1 MSNVALYEGLVY
13 FGLTILGS
21 LPSIAPYLLPVIY
34 PNSPPE
40 QWQFPSAGAANAT
53 TVTQTAT
60 FFPKPK
66 TLTDKVYQTIIQT
79 QTATRTSTTTNTV
92 PKTIYAT
99 VTEHVTSVSTS
110 IDHHWLTKWT
120 HYPIDPATAYTAV
133 LYDPGATLTSSTPAA
148 EAYPTVATQLSAAV
162 PTSATWF
169 PWRALT
175 FILLVLLVS
184 SAAANILM
192 WYWEPKVIRL
202 SGQLQI
208 AQEAYGTMK
217 RSRADIAEKAL
228 AERATL
234 LDRCGNAERSA
245 KLLPGRDAILQGLG
259 VLEADEGEL
268 DQKTLNIRSEAR
280 LTALIA
286 DKQRLEYLEL
296 ENKAQRTEI
305 RDLKETITTRL
316 YSHYVPGVARHF
328 DDLLKDKQREISNL
342 RRMINTGNVGE
353 AVKKSARLHEEREAE
368 LIELRP
374 LRTKVVTLEQAL
386 KEAKNET
393 SLVQG
398 QKKTQGVDDERRW
411 NRERDS
417 LRKEQRAKVDAL
429 KGKHNSE
436 IATLKSTV
444 NTANGL
450 GYSDLRN
457 DLARA
462 DEKSAGLE
470 KNLKLALQQV
480 PDMLAKLKQTEDE
493 KADDNT
499 KCEREKAR
507 LRQRITNLEGGKA
520 DDEKT
525 CEDNKRQLR
534 EKVTELEKALEKA
547 TQTQGSQSSAA
558 TGNTATNLQ
567 SVATTIE
574 ADFRD
579 QVHNL
584 SENVQALNTQVAT
597 LTQERDTAIGET
609 TEAKSKGEAVYCALQ
624 DLNAKDNSGAA
635 AATIAQYQR
644 ESVQKDQSIQNLQT
658 ENNNQTILISR
669 LRQEGGQEISRRDQ
683 KIQQLELDATNSSQ
697 TIQKNQQ
704 TIASLQQRISS
715 LENDVAAKKSEY
727 QELNTSIQALSRGQS
742 VTIDAASSTQIEA
755 LKKDN
760 ESLKKDVQAEKDNY
774 LLKVVDLKNEI
785 DDAQRETRE
794 TKEKLKVAVE
804 SRDEVIAAKIAEC
817 KRERQQEIDDLKN
830 SQASST
836 INSLQY
842 RVEQYQRENT
852 DLKDENSE
860 LKEDVKE
867 AWKRLLVRRDDELLA
882 IKKELGAAKNQVK
895 HQQQLTHNFRIR
907 WMKLENN
914 QAFKL
919 GQLTYAEVKEG
930 LLMGSDS
937 EIKDQMKKV
946 LQDNED
952 LKAEVK
958 RLEDEVEKLWKH
970 NTEEVDMEVEIA
982 EAYESDEE

>member
-79 QTATRTSTTTNTV
+79 QTATRTSTTTTTV
-92 PKTIYAT
+92 PKTMYAT
-99 VTEHVTSVSTS
+99 VFEHITSVSTS

-120 HYPIDPATAYTAV
+120 HYPIDPATPYTTV
-133 LYDPGATLTSSTPAA
+133 LYDPGATLSSSTPAA

-169 PWRALT
+169 LWKALT

-184 SAAANILM
+184 SAAANILI

-208 AQEAYGTMK
+208 AQEAYRTMK
-217 RSRADIAEKAL
+217 RSRADTAEKAL

-234 LDRCGNAERSA
+234 LDRCDNVERSA

-280 LTALIA
+280 LTALVA

-342 RRMINTGNVGE
+342 RRMINMGNVGE
-353 AVKKSARLHEEREAE
+353 AVKKSAQLHKERDAE

-374 LRTKVVTLEQAL
+374 LRTKVVILEQAL

-393 SLVQG
+393 SLVQD

-417 LRKEQRAKVDAL
+417 LRKEQQAKVDAL

-436 IATLKSTV
+436 IATLNSTI
-444 NTANGL
+444 NTANSL

-470 KNLKLALQQV
+470 KNLKLASQQV
-480 PDMLAKLKQTEDE
+480 LDMLAKLKQMEDE

-507 LRQRITNLEGGKA
+507 LRRRITNLEGGKA

-558 TGNTATNLQ
+558 TGNTATSLQ
-567 SVATTIE
+567 SVATIE
-574 ADFRD
+574 ADLRD

-609 TEAKSKGEAVYCALQ
+609 TEAKSKGEAVYRALQ
-624 DLNAKDNSGAA
+624 DLNAKGNSGAA

-644 ESVQKDQSIQNLQT
+644 ESVQKDQSIQNLQI

-683 KIQQLELDATNSSQ
+683 KIQQLELDAINSSQ

-715 LENDVAAKKSEY
+715 FENDVAAKKSEC
-727 QELNTSIQALSRGQS
+727 QKLNTSIQALSRGQP

-755 LKKDN
+755 LKKD
-760 ESLKKDVQAEKDNY
+760 VQAEKDKY
-774 LLKVVDLKNEI
+774 LLNVVDLKNEI

-794 TKEKLKVAVE
+794 TKEQLKGVIE
-804 SRDEVIAAKIAEC
+804 SRDEFIAAKIAEC

-836 INSLQY
+836 IKSLQY
-842 RVEQYQRENT
+842 RV
-852 DLKDENSE
+852 
-860 LKEDVKE
+860 
-867 AWKRLLVRRDDELLA
+867 
-882 IKKELGAAKNQVK
+882 
-895 HQQQLTHNFRIR
+895 
-907 WMKLENN
+907 
-914 QAFKL
+914 
-919 GQLTYAEVKEG
+919 
-930 LLMGSDS
+930 
-937 EIKDQMKKV
+937 
-946 LQDNED
+946 
-952 LKAEVK
+952 
-958 RLEDEVEKLWKH
+958 
-970 NTEEVDMEVEIA
+970 
-982 EAYESDEE
+982 